1 MVAAVVVIAV
11 HTLQLMKTAS
21 TRKTKKTVKQRK
33 SQKTHSTGSTQLAKI
48 YYDPSNPA
56 GYAGASRLYKSI
68 PQVSSSSSIKK
79 WLSTQPA
86 YSLHKPMKRR
96 FPTRKYKVSG
106 PNELWQMDL
115 MEMIPYASVNKG
127 HRYILTCIDVFS
139 RVARVEP
146 LKSKDGPTV
155 AKAITSMLKQSDVIP
170 RHLQTDL
177 GKEFYNSSVKDVLTQ
192 HGINHYSIYSEYK
205 AAVVERFNRTL
216 RERLNRFFTHNGNKV
231 WIDSLAHIINA
242 YNQSSHRGLGGKRP
256 IDIDESHWEYHENN
270 SSSSKLLQKRPKPFP
285 VNSYVRISRLSA
297 SPFRKNFDQ
306 NWSEEVFQIVA
317 IDTRDHP
324 TMYVIK
330 DLNGQVLQGKFYRQE
345 LQVIDKPPDVYRIEK
360 VIRTR
365 GSGKHKQYLVKWHG
379 YDNSHNSWISAD
391 KFVDKF

>member
-1 MVAAVVVIAV
+1 MEAAVVVVIVTAA
-11 HTLQLMKTAS
+11 HTLLLMKTIP
-21 TRKTKKTVKQRK
+21 KTKKTAKQRK
-33 SQKTHSTGSTQLAKI
+33 SQKKHSLDGVQLAKV

-56 GYAGASRLYKSI
+56 GYAGAIRLSKST
-68 PQVSSSSSIKK
+68 PQASSSSIKK

-96 FPTRKYKVSG
+96 FPTRKYKVAG

-127 HRYILTCIDVFS
+127 HRYILTCIDVFT

-155 AKAITSMLKQSDVIP
+155 AKAITTMLKQSNVIP
-170 RHLQTDL
+170 RHVQTDL
-177 GKEFYNSSVKDVLTQ
+177 GKEFYNSSVKEVLTQ
-192 HGINHYSIYSEYK
+192 YGIHHYSIYSEYK

-216 RERLNRFFTHNGNKV
+216 RERLNRFFTRNGNKV

-242 YNQSSHRGLGGKRP
+242 YNQSTHRGLGGKRP
-256 IDIDESHWEYHENN
+256 IDIDESHWEYQENSN
-270 SSSSKLLQKRPKPFP
+270 KILLQKRPKPFP

-306 NWSEEVFQIVA
+306 NWSEEVFQIVG
-317 IDTRDHP
+317 IDTRDRP

-330 DLNGQVLQGKFYRQE
+330 DLNDNLLQGKFYRQE

-360 VIRTR
+360 IIRTR
-365 GSGKHKQYLVKWHG
+365 GTGKHKQYLVKWHG